1 MTSTDAYIYVIIG
14 ILGVAYPVLLQVVA
28 RLDEKYESD
37 HIVELFN
44 KEWENKAFRYSL
56 ISSIFFLALW
66 SLELPAIIRIDEF
79 DSLIE
84 NSAALLIA
92 ISCVL
97 LIVFFFFFVNKILVY
112 YTPSKFILYL
122 IAKHDLSKNPS
133 LYFKSLSELLLL
145 FIKRQQKSYSKTLSD
160 FFYLAFKKI
169 REEQTTQPI
178 IYPELYYEVVYKAIE
193 ELAILKQKR
202 NYLLEHRT
210 SGGIWLL
217 GEGDGAEISQ
227 HTYSWMWQNL
237 LLAIRYEQDDLIV
250 NHWQTCHQ
258 HYIYKLTS
266 IHPDYRRI
274 EERTEIKNKEAVDKR
289 HTERQTFLT
298 FHYVL
303 GGLLIYKKRYSCI
316 KRLFSYTQSY
326 PPKYELLPE
335 SMYEIFKFY
344 FNVRDPYD
352 RNYTWISN
360 IYPFPELSGVNA
372 DYVVKKWVMSYMA
385 VLFLRQYTIIPYLVT
400 MRPLD
405 FPKMPSIQGEI
416 REWIDGL
423 DFFMKLVSEHMKDR
437 KMLKTLGLDFI
448 TREWCEENNKP
459 FPISFIEDF
468 KRNLESQYNKNAVD
482 LPISEDKVSILKNSS
497 LEIIESAIQ
506 HFEPLNNKN
515 EISDDDSDR
524 WYVHGQQML
533 QNKDSFFE
541 HSESDNINFDS
552 ILATVI
558 VKDFEEGLSET
569 LLYKR
574 TKSYLLKSEDLFRA
588 LDRIG
593 LNEDIVI
600 LNFGVNLEY
609 LSSSLKTKEFSN
621 GKYRNVDIYQFE
633 RSHRVSD
640 SLFILRKSDL
650 PNITTMDIDQE
661 TITKYSLSRISN
673 HIKLFLSL
681 IDLNQTSAE
690 VYNENK
696 MNRTDDELRKSVLIS
711 IFITLQ
717 IKWKKSIELIQF
729 EEYSDYFQTGI
740 INKLEDVKPIPT
752 YIE

>member
-1 MTSTDAYIYVIIG
+1 M
-14 ILGVAYPVLLQVVA
+14 
-28 RLDEKYESD
+28 
-37 HIVELFN
+37 
-44 KEWENKAFRYSL
+44 
-56 ISSIFFLALW
+56 
-66 SLELPAIIRIDEF
+66 
-79 DSLIE
+79 
-84 NSAALLIA
+84 
-92 ISCVL
+92 
-97 LIVFFFFFVNKILVY
+97 
-112 YTPSKFILYL
+112 
-122 IAKHDLSKNPS
+122 
-133 LYFKSLSELLLL
+133 
-145 FIKRQQKSYSKTLSD
+145 KT
-160 FFYLAFKKI
+160 A
-169 REEQTTQPI
+169 
-178 IYPELYYEVVYKAIE
+178 
-193 ELAILKQKR
+193 
-202 NYLLEHRT
+202 H
-210 SGGIWLL
+210 
-217 GEGDGAEISQ
+217 
-227 HTYSWMWQNL
+227 
-237 LLAIRYEQDDLIV
+237 
-250 NHWQTCHQ
+250 
-258 HYIYKLTS
+258 
-266 IHPDYRRI
+266 
-274 EERTEIKNKEAVDKR
+274 
-289 HTERQTFLT
+289 
-298 FHYVL
+298 
-303 GGLLIYKKRYSCI
+303 
-316 KRLFSYTQSY
+316 
-326 PPKYELLPE
+326 
-335 SMYEIFKFY
+335 
-344 FNVRDPYD
+344 
-352 RNYTWISN
+352 
-360 IYPFPELSGVNA
+360 
-372 DYVVKKWVMSYMA
+372 
-385 VLFLRQYTIIPYLVT
+385 
-400 MRPLD
+400 
-405 FPKMPSIQGEI
+405 
-416 REWIDGL
+416 
-423 DFFMKLVSEHMKDR
+423 
-437 KMLKTLGLDFI
+437 
-448 TREWCEENNKP
+448 
-459 FPISFIEDF
+459 
-468 KRNLESQYNKNAVD
+468 
-482 LPISEDKVSILKNSS
+482 
-497 LEIIESAIQ
+497 
-506 HFEPLNNKN
+506 
-515 EISDDDSDR
+515 
-524 WYVHGQQML
+524 QQML

-558 VKDFEEGLSET
+558 VKDFQEGLSET

>member
-1 MTSTDAYIYVIIG
+1 MKTSTIFGQLTIEDISTSSAEV
-14 ILGVAYPVLLQVVA
+14 
-28 RLDEKYESD
+28 
-37 HIVELFN
+37 
-44 KEWENKAFRYSL
+44 FRANRSVRPDGERGRK
-56 ISSIFFLALW
+56 ITVTSS
-66 SLELPAIIRIDEF
+66 RR
-79 DSLIE
+79 
-84 NSAALLIA
+84 
-92 ISCVL
+92 
-97 LIVFFFFFVNKILVY
+97 
-112 YTPSKFILYL
+112 
-122 IAKHDLSKNPS
+122 
-133 LYFKSLSELLLL
+133 LSELLR
-145 FIKRQQKSYSKTLSD
+145 KHGR
-160 FFYLAFKKI
+160 
-169 REEQTTQPI
+169 
-178 IYPELYYEVVYKAIE
+178 
-193 ELAILKQKR
+193 
-202 NYLLEHRT
+202 
-210 SGGIWLL
+210 SG
-217 GEGDGAEISQ
+217 S
-227 HTYSWMWQNL
+227 
-237 LLAIRYEQDDLIV
+237 
-250 NHWQTCHQ
+250 
-258 HYIYKLTS
+258 
-266 IHPDYRRI
+266 
-274 EERTEIKNKEAVDKR
+274 
-289 HTERQTFLT
+289 F
-298 FHYVL
+298 
-303 GGLLIYKKRYSCI
+303 
-316 KRLFSYTQSY
+316 
-326 PPKYELLPE
+326 
-335 SMYEIFKFY
+335 
-344 FNVRDPYD
+344 
-352 RNYTWISN
+352 
-360 IYPFPELSGVNA
+360 
-372 DYVVKKWVMSYMA
+372 
-385 VLFLRQYTIIPYLVT
+385 
-400 MRPLD
+400 
-405 FPKMPSIQGEI
+405 
-416 REWIDGL
+416 
-423 DFFMKLVSEHMKDR
+423 
-437 KMLKTLGLDFI
+437 LKTLLD
-448 TREWCEENNKP
+448 CSP
-459 FPISFIEDF
+459 FSNPIVFLKWRSKRLSFF
-468 KRNLESQYNKNAVD
+468 VRTV
-482 LPISEDKVSILKNSS
+482 SS
-497 LEIIESAIQ
+497 LQ
-506 HFEPLNNKN
+506 QVPL
-515 EISDDDSDR
+515 SDSSDGLSEASFQKSDQQDMYFR
-524 WYVHGQQML
+524 HLKTAHQQML

-558 VKDFEEGLSET
+558 VKDFQEGLSET